1 MHTKKKAVE
10 FLLFDGSM
18 DGIVLASRKGSN
30 TRALKIPRD
39 HLADAAGE
47 IQQCNI
53 GVYCLFYE
61 RAAGRGDTIHR
72 RILKPIQPPA
82 ESCKE

>member
-18 DGIVLASRKGSN
+18 DGIVLASRKVSN
-30 TRALKIPRD
+30 SSALKFPGD

-47 IQQCNI
+47 IQLCNI
-53 GVYCLFYE
+53 GVYCLFY
-61 RAAGRGDTIHR
+61 
-72 RILKPIQPPA
+72 
-82 ESCKE
+82 